1 MKNKYQNTTLRIYTP
16 YVSASGM
23 LLHINR
29 KFVIGTLLKDSDSSK
44 NFPETDLINILI
56 IMQLIILW
64 ISTVILFLLSCSV
77 IRMKPT
83 SYRTF

>member
-1 MKNKYQNTTLRIYTP
+1 MKNKYQNTTLRIHTP

-44 NFPETDLINILI
+44 NFPETDIINILI
-56 IMQLIILW
+56 IM
-64 ISTVILFLLSCSV
+64 
-77 IRMKPT
+77 
-83 SYRTF
+83 